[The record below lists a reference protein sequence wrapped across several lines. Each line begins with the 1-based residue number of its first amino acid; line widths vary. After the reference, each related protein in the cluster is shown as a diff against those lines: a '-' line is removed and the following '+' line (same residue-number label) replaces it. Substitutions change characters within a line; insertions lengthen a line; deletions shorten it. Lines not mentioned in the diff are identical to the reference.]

1 MLIAI
6 VNGQT
11 VEQVGDANALFPNTS
26 FPSTGISD
34 SFLTEN
40 NAKKVNVFK
49 PYDANTQKLVSVDP
63 YVEGEW
69 VYTVDV
75 EALTP
80 EDIVARQ
87 ASEAAQNKSK
97 AEAILTKT
105 DWTSAPDVADPL
117 KSEPYLTNQAEFISY
132 RSVIR
137 AIAVTPTYDAFFPD
151 VPKTAW
157 SNDPIDTK
165 ITINTGTGSSTV
177 TI

>member
-34 SFLTEN
+34 SFLAEN

-49 PYDANTQKLVSVDP
+49 PYDANTQKLVSVAP

-80 EDIVARQ
+80 EDIAARQ

-97 AEAILTKT
+97 AEAILART
-105 DWTSAPDVADPL
+105 DWTQVSDVDL
-117 KSEPYLTNQAEFISY
+117 VNKSEFTAY
-132 RSVIR
+132 RATVR
-137 AIAVTPTYDAFFPD
+137 AIALNPTWDAVFP
-151 VPKTAW
+151 VAPQEQWAGQ
-157 SNDPIDTK
+157 PILV
-165 ITINTGTGSSTV
+165 NPTGSSTV
-177 TI
+177 IV

>member
-34 SFLTEN
+34 SFLAEN

-49 PYDANTQKLVSVDP
+49 PYDANTQKLVSVAP

-75 EALTP
+75 APLSP
-80 EDIVARQ
+80 EDIAARQ

-97 AEAILTKT
+97 AEAILSRT
-105 DWTSAPDVADPL
+105 DWTQVPDVDLLNKDEFKTYRAAVRSIALNPTWDAVFPVAPQ
-117 KSEPYLTNQAEFISY
+117 EQWANQP
-132 RSVIR
+132 
-137 AIAVTPTYDAFFPD
+137 TPVNP
-151 VPKTAW
+151 
-157 SNDPIDTK
+157 
-165 ITINTGTGSSTV
+165 TGSSTV
-177 TI
+177 IV

>member
-11 VEQVGDANALFPNTS
+11 VEQVGDYQTLFPNTS

-34 SFLTEN
+34 SFLAEN

-49 PYDANTQKLVSVDP
+49 PYDANTQKLVSVAP

-75 EALTP
+75 APLSP
-80 EDIVARQ
+80 EDIAARQ

-97 AEAILTKT
+97 AEAILSRT
-105 DWTSAPDVADPL
+105 DWTQVPDVDL
-117 KSEPYLTNQAEFISY
+117 LNKDEFKTY
-132 RSVIR
+132 RAAVR
-137 AIAVTPTYDAFFPD
+137 AIALNPTWDAVFP
-151 VPKTAW
+151 VAPQEQW
-157 SNDPIDTK
+157 SNQPTPV
-165 ITINTGTGSSTV
+165 NPTGSSTV
-177 TI
+177 IV

>member
-11 VEQVGDANALFPNTS
+11 VEQVGDYQVLFPNTS

-34 SFLTEN
+34 SFLAEN

-49 PYDANTQKLVSVDP
+49 PYDANTQKLVSVAP

-80 EDIVARQ
+80 EDIAARQ

-97 AEAILTKT
+97 AETILART
-105 DWTSAPDVADPL
+105 DWTQVSDVDL
-117 KSEPYLTNQAEFISY
+117 VNKSEFTAY
-132 RSVIR
+132 RATVR
-137 AIAVTPTYDAFFPD
+137 AIALNPTWDAVFPVAPQEQWAGAS
-151 VPKTAW
+151 VPPT
-157 SNDPIDTK
+157 
-165 ITINTGTGSSTV
+165 TGTASA
-177 TI
+177 TISL

>member
-11 VEQVGDANALFPNTS
+11 VEQVGDANSLFPNTS

-34 SFLTEN
+34 SFLAEN

-49 PYDANTQKLVSVDP
+49 PYDANTQKLVSVSP

-80 EDIVARQ
+80 EDIAARQ

-97 AEAILTKT
+97 AEAILSRT
-105 DWTSAPDVADPL
+105 DWTQVPDVDL
-117 KSEPYLTNQAEFISY
+117 VNKSDFTAY
-132 RSVIR
+132 RATVR
-137 AIAVTPTYDAFFPD
+137 AIALNPTWDAVFP
-151 VPKTAW
+151 VAPQEQWAGQ
-157 SNDPIDTK
+157 PIPV
-165 ITINTGTGSSTV
+165 NPTGSSTV
-177 TI
+177 IV

>member
-11 VEQVGDANALFPNTS
+11 VEQVGDYQSLFPNTS

-34 SFLTEN
+34 SFLAEN

-49 PYDANTQKLVSVDP
+49 SYDANTQKLVSVAP

-75 EALTP
+75 ANLTP
-80 EDIVARQ
+80 EDIAARQ

-105 DWTSAPDVADPL
+105 DWTQVPDVDL
-117 KSEPYLTNQAEFISY
+117 LNKAEFTTY
-132 RSVIR
+132 RATVR
-137 AIAVTPTYDAFFPD
+137 AIALNPTYDAVFP
-151 VPKTAW
+151 VKPAEQW
-157 SNDPIDTK
+157 S
-165 ITINTGTGSSTV
+165 
-177 TI
+177 